1 MSRGTGIALAVL
13 LVAVAG
19 PAGFLTYR
27 FLLAGHLVSQPSERQ
42 LTAELAQSSQPRAA
56 AATQSPAVSPGP
68 QAASPQPQAASAQ
81 PGAAPAQDQSA
92 AEPPASIPQQLPDIA
107 FPDRDGRP
115 RKLSD
120 WRGRPL
126 VVNFWATWCEPCRRE
141 IPLLES
147 LLHGGSAG
155 RLQIVGIAVDDRDPV
170 LQYASTMKID
180 YPVLIGGED
189 GGLKAI
195 SSFGMAAVLP
205 FTVFADSHGRIL
217 TVKVGEL
224 HPDEA
229 RLIIGRLLDV
239 DAGRLTAPAARE
251 QIETGLKTLAIER
264 AKDSASG
271 SQPAKS

>member
-1 MSRGTGIALAVL
+1 MSRGKGIALAIV
-13 LVAVAG
+13 LVAAAG
-19 PAGFLTYR
+19 PAGFFAYR
-27 FLLAGHLVSQPSERQ
+27 VLLAGHLVSQPTERQ
-42 LTAELAQSSQPRAA
+42 LTAELAQSSQPSAA
-56 AATQSPAVSPGP
+56 ASQPSSAPSA
-68 QAASPQPQAASAQ
+68 AASQASSA
-81 PGAAPAQDQSA
+81 PS
-92 AEPPASIPQQLPDIA
+92 ASIPEQLPEIA
-107 FPDRDGRP
+107 FPDREGRP

-120 WRGRPL
+120 WRGQPL

-147 LLHGGSAG
+147 LLHGAG
-155 RLQIVGIAVDDRDPV
+155 AGHLQIVGIAVDDRDPV
-170 LQYASTMKID
+170 LKYASDMKID

-189 GGLKAI
+189 GGMQAI

-229 RLIIGRLLDV
+229 RLIIARLLDV

-251 QIETGLKTLAIER
+251 QIEAGLKSLAIDR
-264 AKDSASG
+264 AKGSVPG